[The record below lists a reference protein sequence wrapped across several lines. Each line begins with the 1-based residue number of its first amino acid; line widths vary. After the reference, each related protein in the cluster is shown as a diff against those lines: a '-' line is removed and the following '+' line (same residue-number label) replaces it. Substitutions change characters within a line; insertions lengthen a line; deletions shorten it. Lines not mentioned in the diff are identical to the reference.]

1 MILEKYWNI
10 KENIDNFNKK
20 LFIIGVDITVI

>member
-20 LFIIGVDITVI
+20 LVIIGVDITVI